1 MDLRFVALS
10 EIDLDDGGFEIPSFC
25 DCPRLPD
32 SLGRFGIL
40 DPVWL
45 CETPARYRVADGF
58 KRLRW
63 ALENSSQRVP
73 CLVFKSGWDVRDIWM
88 RRIEKKIFEG
98 EINPAQ
104 KARIIGVLAELF
116 GPGKIP
122 GTLLS
127 NLRVA
132 GRGETIDKWV
142 KLSCKGPQMLH
153 ALGCG
158 ELCERAA
165 IEISDWEQTDS
176 ESVLSLLRELRCSDS
191 IQVEIIERIKEIAL
205 REEKSRAE
213 VLAMDTFGEVMSSA
227 ELNHR
232 EKTRVIRNFLTE
244 LRYPRL
250 SSRRRRFEQDVEAL
264 GLPRGARLVAPESF
278 EGGGWQMHL
287 SFTRGEELR
296 KIFRAALPL
305 VESQRL
311 EEILGKR

>member
-10 EIDLDDGGFEIPSFC
+10 EIDLDDGSFGVPNFC
-25 DCPRLPD
+25 DCPRLRD

-45 CETPARYRVADGF
+45 CETSARFIVADGF
-58 KRLRW
+58 KRLGW
-63 ALENSSQRVP
+63 AKENRSHAVP
-73 CLVFKSGWDVRDIWM
+73 CLIFQKDWDVRDIWT

-98 EINPAQ
+98 EINPAE
-104 KARIIGVLAELF
+104 KVRIIGVLAELF
-116 GPGKIP
+116 GPGEIP
-122 GTLLS
+122 GLFLS
-127 NLRVA
+127 SLRVA
-132 GRGETIDKWV
+132 GRRETIEKWV
-142 KLSCKGPQMLH
+142 KLSFKGSQMLQ
-153 ALGCG
+153 ALGGG

-165 IEISDWEQTDS
+165 IEIADWEQT
-176 ESVLSLLRELRCSDS
+176 ESDLVLSLLRDLRCSAS
-191 IQVEIIERIKEIAL
+191 IQVEIVERVKEIAL

-213 VLAMDTFGEVMSSA
+213 VLAMDTFGEVMSSR

-232 EKTRVIRNFLTE
+232 EKTQLIRDFLTE

-250 SSRRRRFEQDVEAL
+250 SSRRKRFEQDVEAL
-264 GLPRGARLVAPESF
+264 GLPRGARLLAPEAF
-278 EGGGWQMHL
+278 EGGGWQMQL

-305 VESQRL
+305 VESERL